1 MQMELR
7 TRAEALGDLAGQFEL
22 RADSLWKLGRDF
34 DCWGLG
40 EEAIEARECA
50 CAMRVG
56 ALINRAKAAGLS
68 AEFAAPDDSFY

>member
-7 TRAEALGDLAGQFEL
+7 TRAEVLDDLAGQFDT
-22 RADSLWKLGRDF
+22 RADSFWKLGRDF
-34 DCWGLG
+34 DRWGLS
-40 EEAIEARECA
+40 EEAIEARKRA

-68 AEFAAPDDSFY
+68 I

>member
-7 TRAEALGDLAGQFEL
+7 TRAEVLDDLAGQFDT

-34 DCWGLG
+34 DRWGLS
-40 EEAIEARECA
+40 EEAIEARKRS

-68 AEFAAPDDSFY
+68 V